1 MNNLAE
7 VCLVGLGVRGNYVRC
22 LVVVVI
28 NMKFGGAKRCEGSLK
43 SSFCGVVVKA
53 GAGWVLEGY
62 EPQRGTS
69 FYGGV
74 DPSVHH
80 EGGSQYV
87 ILLF

>member
-1 MNNLAE
+1 M
-7 VCLVGLGVRGNYVRC
+7 
-22 LVVVVI
+22 
-28 NMKFGGAKRCEGSLK
+28 
-43 SSFCGVVVKA
+43 
-53 GAGWVLEGY
+53 LEGY